1 MALKSFRPTS
11 PSRRNMTV
19 STFEEITRTEP
30 ERSLMKPLTK
40 KAGRNNDGRI
50 SVRHKGGGHKRMFRV
65 IDFKRNKDGIPARVA
80 SIEYD
85 PNRSANIALL
95 YYQDGLKTYILA
107 PNGLQVDQM
116 VVSGA
121 DADIKVGNTLPLQ
134 NIPVGTLLHN
144 IEMKPG
150 KGAQMVRSAGG
161 SAQLMAKEGSYATLR
176 LPSGEMRMIRIECR
190 ATIGQ
195 VGNLDHENINVG
207 KAGRSRW
214 MGIRPTVRGSVM
226 NPCDHPHGGGEGRNS
241 IGRNPCTPWGKPALG
256 AKTRKKK
263 NSSNRF
269 IVKRRTK

>member
-1 MALKSFRPTS
+1 MALKTYKPTS
-11 PSRRNMTV
+11 PSRRNMTG

-30 ERSLMKPLTK
+30 ERSLLKPLTK
-40 KAGRNNDGRI
+40 KAGRNNDGRL

-95 YYQDGLKTYILA
+95 FYQDGLKTYILA

-116 VVSGA
+116 VVSGT

-207 KAGRSRW
+207 KAG
-214 MGIRPTVRGSVM
+214 
-226 NPCDHPHGGGEGRNS
+226 
-241 IGRNPCTPWGKPALG
+241 
-256 AKTRKKK
+256 
-263 NSSNRF
+263 
-269 IVKRRTK
+269 